1 MGGEQVKNKELIKIL
16 QKHDPD
22 KKIMF
27 INDDSGIYTFDL
39 KYLDTVSPEQKYL
52 DNIVV
57 IPIKKEIC
65 E

>member
-1 MGGEQVKNKELIKIL
+1 MKIKELIKIL

-27 INDDSGIYTFDL
+27 LSDDGIYTFDL
-39 KYLDTVSPEQKYL
+39 NYLDRISMELSNV
-52 DNIVV
+52 IV
-57 IPIKKEIC
+57 IHIKKEVY

>member
-1 MGGEQVKNKELIKIL
+1 
-16 QKHDPD
+16 
-22 KKIMF
+22 MF

-52 DNIVV
+52 DNVVV
-57 IPIKKEIC
+57 IPIKKEIY

>member
-1 MGGEQVKNKELIKIL
+1 MKNKELIKIL

-57 IPIKKEIC
+57 IPIKKEIY